1 MNTSRGGNWICR
13 VKPTVREVKWV
24 KNIYLESHE
33 FLRHRLKTE
42 GVSLKRVRNRALS
55 VALKNQTVI
64 HVSSQYVA

>member
-1 MNTSRGGNWICR
+1 MNTHGIIAELWGAKTDR
-13 VKPTVREVKWV
+13 REVKWM
-24 KNIYLESHE
+24 KKIYLESHE

-55 VALKNQTVI
+55 VALKNPAVI